1 MNLEA
6 FLNNSQYNSNITLQ
20 GSMRNNDGKTTSGNN
35 TNSNAI
41 DTIIDTNLLKF
52 KSSNKNTKDID
63 TISMASSTHFTVVN
77 GMGGPQKLQS
87 NGLCSRGHQITV
99 LIVTM
104 SVIFMIGISAAVFFL
119 ECKLLIFLQ

>member
-1 MNLEA
+1 
-6 FLNNSQYNSNITLQ
+6 
-20 GSMRNNDGKTTSGNN
+20 MRNNDGKTPSGNN

-77 GMGGPQKLQS
+77 GMGGPQKLQN

-119 ECKLLIFLQ
+119 ECKLHIFLRQH